1 MSGGDLGLLADPSQ
15 SEWWAFGL
23 QLAQVSGGNLGSKVA
38 QVSGG
43 NLGYRAQVS
52 GGNLGQDAQV
62 SGGSIFNYATMI
74 NNASFFD
81 GAKIYGGDIFPMV
94 GLKLF
99 NVIFKASF
107 NCPADIP
114 DDIQSMKIASP
125 QTAFDRAWN
134 TRIDDIQG
142 KANTV
147 TWPNCQAEGC
157 FYEDGLK
164 QF

>member
-1 MSGGDLGLLADPSQ
+1 MGILWVNQ
-15 SEWWAFGL
+15 
-23 QLAQVSGGNLGSKVA
+23 AQVIN
-38 QVSGG
+38 
-43 NLGYRAQVS
+43 
-52 GGNLGQDAQV
+52 
-62 SGGSIFNYATMI
+62 GSIFNDANI

-81 GAKIYGGDIFPMV
+81 GAKIYGGTFNR
-94 GLKLF
+94 LKLF

-157 FYEDGLK
+157 FYEDGAILTGLPPYLRDMIRPIAEMGLPPVAAP
-164 QF
+164 